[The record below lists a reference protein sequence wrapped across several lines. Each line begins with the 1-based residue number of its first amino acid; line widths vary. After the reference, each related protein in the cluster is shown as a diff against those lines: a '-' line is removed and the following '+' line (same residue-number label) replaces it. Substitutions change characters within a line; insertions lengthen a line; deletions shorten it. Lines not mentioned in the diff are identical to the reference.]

1 MMGKVCL
8 PSHENMMA
16 SIEAEEKELKAEGEP
31 ERHYH
36 ILGFKQVSIFDIIF
50 TFVNHSYY

>member
-16 SIEAEEKELKAEGEP
+16 SIEAEEKELKEEGEP

-50 TFVNHSYY
+50 TFVNHNY